1 MSNQSLTIA
10 MTVIVVIQG
19 LSVAIFIGEISE
31 LRKKIRVLR
40 KALALQ
46 NGKYR
51 DSGEIGKALSFSLS
65 KKADH
70 ARAN

>member
-1 MSNQSLTIA
+1 
-10 MTVIVVIQG
+10 MTAIVAIQG
-19 LSVAIFIGEISE
+19 LSVAIFISEISE

-46 NGKYR
+46 NSKYR
-51 DSGEIGKALSFSLS
+51 DSREIRKALSFNLP

>member
-1 MSNQSLTIA
+1 
-10 MTVIVVIQG
+10 MTVIVAIQG
-19 LSVAIFIGEISE
+19 LWVAIFISEISE
-31 LRKKIRVLR
+31 LRKKIRVLQ

-46 NGKYR
+46 NSKYR
-51 DSGEIGKALSFSLS
+51 DSREIRKALSFSLS